1 MVASSGN
8 SYGKVAVVQKRD
20 LPLVM
25 NTSVI
30 RFKALPLI
38 DYNYLLIFLKSNL
51 FKDQIDLLI
60 TGGAQPNFGPIH
72 LRKIIIDLPPNTK
85 DQAKI
90 SSVICE
96 MDLVIERLEFK
107 LEKFRQLKQG
117 MMQNLLTVKIR
128 LI

>member
-1 MVASSGN
+1 MKVINVTNLENGILKLERIRYISIEEYNKMYKHFTIEEKDIVVASSGN

-60 TGGAQPNFGPIH
+60 TGGAQPNFGQF
-72 LRKIIIDLPPNTK
+72 T
-85 DQAKI
+85 
-90 SSVICE
+90 
-96 MDLVIERLEFK
+96 
-107 LEKFRQLKQG
+107 
-117 MMQNLLTVKIR
+117 
-128 LI
+128 